1 MMDIQMANNL
11 DEHVAVLDDRLPEPE
26 TDVARVAWSAIRDY
40 VRARYGLSDEVIQLL
55 SDESLESGRFNE
67 FLSYIDSVRAYAD
80 LVDSATSWLVAD
92 VLVALYDR
100 EKARLERLSG
110 ASVSESDVLESILNH
125 VGPIYGI
132 SSVDT
137 AYQYYHL
144 ARRFP
149 ADKRLPGKTFRFYLD
164 AYRLERSALV
174 KSGQIVGYG
183 QHVLPADDSE
193 GAKDPMLD
201 IIQNS
206 TSKRQLAERIM
217 RDVAGEDAYLMISD
231 GSSHRILLAI
241 DGEESVMDELFSDLG
256 GGVWTVSA
264 FVRWFERMLG
274 TGRFGDMD
282 ESGALPLTI
291 AVGDIVLSFRVSMV
305 RKTVRL
311 ELQSCVF
318 GGEES

>member
-1 MMDIQMANNL
+1 MDIQVANNL

-132 SSVDT
+132 SSVET

-149 ADKRLPGKTFRFYLD
+149 ADKRLPGKTFRFIWMRIVWSV
-164 AYRLERSALV
+164 RLWSSRVRLLV
-174 KSGQIVGYG
+174 MVSMCC
-183 QHVLPADDSE
+183 L
-193 GAKDPMLD
+193 
-201 IIQNS
+201 
-206 TSKRQLAERIM
+206 
-217 RDVAGEDAYLMISD
+217 LMIPKAL
-231 GSSHRILLAI
+231 RILCWILFRTRPVSVSWLSVLCVMWLA
-241 DGEESVMDELFSDLG
+241 
-256 GGVWTVSA
+256 
-264 FVRWFERMLG
+264 RML
-274 TGRFGDMD
+274 
-282 ESGALPLTI
+282 I
-291 AVGDIVLSFRVSMV
+291 
-305 RKTVRL
+305 
-311 ELQSCVF
+311 
-318 GGEES
+318 